1 MFGLWYPIECVL
13 APCAIGTVM
22 YLAFELWDRRRR
34 RTRPDSGLPM
44 IDYLI

>member
-13 APCAIGTVM
+13 VPCAIGTVM
-22 YLAFELWDRRRR
+22 YLAFGLWDRRRR
-34 RTRPDSGLPM
+34 RARPGDELPV